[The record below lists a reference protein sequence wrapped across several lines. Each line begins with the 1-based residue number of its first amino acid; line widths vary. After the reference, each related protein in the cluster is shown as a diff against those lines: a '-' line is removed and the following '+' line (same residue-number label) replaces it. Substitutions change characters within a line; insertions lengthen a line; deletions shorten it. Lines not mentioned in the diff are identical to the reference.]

1 MARLPVVEDATGVP
15 ELSSYFRERNAQSLS
30 AWLVNARA
38 PDLQA
43 ATCNSL
49 NAVLAPAAGFGK

>member
-1 MARLPVVEDATGVP
+1 MFP
-15 ELSSYFRERNAQSLS
+15 SERNAQSLS
-30 AWLVNARA
+30 ACLANARA